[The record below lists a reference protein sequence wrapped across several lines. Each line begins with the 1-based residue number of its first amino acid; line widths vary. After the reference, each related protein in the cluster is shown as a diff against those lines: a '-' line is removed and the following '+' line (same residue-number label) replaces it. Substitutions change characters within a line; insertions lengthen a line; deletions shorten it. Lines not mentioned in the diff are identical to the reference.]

1 MSGNGH
7 IPVLLKDVLEFL
19 DVHRE
24 GVYIDCTLGLG
35 GHSLEI
41 LQTNPKAHV
50 IGFDIDE
57 KSLILAKERLQPF
70 ADRLSL
76 YHSDY
81 RYIPDL
87 NIDFSEIKGI
97 LIDLGMSSFQL
108 DAPERGF
115 SYLHDGPLDMRM
127 DQRNNF
133 TASKVINKYSEPKLA
148 QVFREYGELRQA
160 KRLAYEIV
168 SRRKRD
174 KIETT
179 HQLFQ
184 VIEDV
189 CRWRPQ
195 KGKSHPASRVFQSL
209 RIEVNQ
215 ELKNLS
221 SFLERIILKSP
232 KTARML
238 VISFHSL
245 EDRIVKQTFVR
256 LAVQNDHPASIRILT
271 KKPITASEEE
281 IVSNF
286 RARSAKLRAAERI

>member
-57 KSLILAKERLQPF
+57 KSLILAKEKLQPF
-70 ADRLSL
+70 ADRFSL

-108 DAPERGF
+108 DSPERGF

-148 QVFREYGELRQA
+148 HVFRDYGELRQA
-160 KRLAYEIV
+160 KRLAHEIV

-174 KIETT
+174 KI
-179 HQLFQ
+179 
-184 VIEDV
+184 
-189 CRWRPQ
+189 
-195 KGKSHPASRVFQSL
+195 
-209 RIEVNQ
+209 
-215 ELKNLS
+215 
-221 SFLERIILKSP
+221 
-232 KTARML
+232 
-238 VISFHSL
+238 
-245 EDRIVKQTFVR
+245 
-256 LAVQNDHPASIRILT
+256 
-271 KKPITASEEE
+271 
-281 IVSNF
+281 
-286 RARSAKLRAAERI
+286 